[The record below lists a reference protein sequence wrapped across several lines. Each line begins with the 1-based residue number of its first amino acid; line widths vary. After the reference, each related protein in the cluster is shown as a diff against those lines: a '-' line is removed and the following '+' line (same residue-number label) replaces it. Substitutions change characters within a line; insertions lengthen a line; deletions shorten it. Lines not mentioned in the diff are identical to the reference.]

1 MQISPANFLTKY
13 SQGGH
18 SIQYSD
24 FTEITEGGP
33 EVGLVSI
40 DGKSLGPKGNYFG
53 GPPVFFKNYLFIPQ
67 LMKSPSRRYFRLSV
81 VDLSDCSIKEIGE
94 NEELI
99 LLSKVNDNSVF
110 FFKDIPNGK
119 LNSIRWN

>member
-13 SQGGH
+13 SEGGH

-33 EVGLVSI
+33 EVGLVLI
-40 DGKSLGPKGNYFG
+40 DGRNLGPKGNYFG
-53 GPPVFFKNYLFIPQ
+53 GPPIFLKNYLFIPQ
-67 LMKSPSRRYFRLSV
+67 LIKSSLGKHFKLCV
-81 VDLSDCSIKEIGE
+81 VDLNDCSIREIGE
-94 NEELI
+94 KEELI

-119 LNSIRWN
+119 LKSVRWN